1 MPPTWV
7 MRINEAR
14 KKSINLNSRPMH
26 GKDTNTNDWQTQVAL
41 YLDNQLSETEVTSF
55 LEMLQNNPSVS
66 QWVEKE
72 KEFRK
77 FIISNISRPEV
88 TDDLA
93 HKVREIE
100 SVL

>member
-1 MPPTWV
+1 MPLTWV
-7 MRINEAR
+7 MRINGVT
-14 KKSINLNSRPMH
+14 KKSINLNSGPMH
-26 GKDTNTNDWQTQVAL
+26 GEDMITNDWQTQVAL

-55 LEMLQNNPSVS
+55 LKMLQNNPSVS

-93 HKVREIE
+93 HKVKEIE
-100 SVL
+100 RVL